1 MEEVVYICL
10 FQQIL
15 LHMGLQTMGIGQQS
29 YGKTR
34 TTSLEKE
41 LREWNLWLQF
51 IGSSAETTQCLYM
64 RLISFNCNYFGKV
77 PSAKIVYH
85 PISSLESSHIC
96 FFFWK
101 GPMSVDNPITS
112 NKQIRK
118 WSWSSWCV
126 LVRTAKIGF
135 CYCDY
140 WSLSQHECTA
150 NVQFAWTVGH

>member
-1 MEEVVYICL
+1 MRTGWPFTY
-10 FQQIL
+10 
-15 LHMGLQTMGIGQQS
+15 GPTTMGIGQQS

-34 TTSLEKE
+34 TTLLEKE

-77 PSAKIVYH
+77 SSAKIVYH
-85 PISSLESSHIC
+85 PISGLKSSHIC

-126 LVRTAKIGF
+126 LVGTAKVGF
-135 CYCDY
+135 FYCDS
-140 WSLSQHECTA
+140 WSLSQHECTI